1 MCPLGIAWVSR
12 FAGLRNAFRVS
23 LKRLVQRLTWSDDLR
38 RNNVQHE
45 STSKYVY
52 IINIQLSFSWPAFF
66 AEDSSENDVLCS
78 TYIVSP
84 PQSGS

>member
-23 LKRLVQRLTWSDDLR
+23 LKRLVQRLLPGVNDLR

-45 STSKYVY
+45 SASKYVY
-52 IINIQLSFSWPAFF
+52 IINIQLSISWPAFF
-66 AEDSSENDVLCS
+66 AEDSSEK
-78 TYIVSP
+78 
-84 PQSGS
+84 